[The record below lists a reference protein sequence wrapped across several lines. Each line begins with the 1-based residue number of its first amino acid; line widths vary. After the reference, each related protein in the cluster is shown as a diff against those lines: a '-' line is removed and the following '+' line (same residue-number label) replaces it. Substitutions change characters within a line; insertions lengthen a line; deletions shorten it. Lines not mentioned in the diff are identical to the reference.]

1 MSDFSK
7 FKISIEEDEEP
18 WDEIIDELDDT
29 EILKIDEEINDKY
42 LEESAWFFF
51 LLFSILFNKMST
63 KKGWHAYFIMIKL
76 KTVNGGKDM
85 AVKLRL
91 KRMGSKKRPFYR
103 VVAADSRSPRDGR
116 FIETVGTY
124 NPIMEPAEIKIDEEK
139 AIKWLKDGAIPT
151 DTVRDLFRSQGIME
165 KFHNSKKES
174 K

>member
-1 MSDFSK
+1 M
-7 FKISIEEDEEP
+7 EG
-18 WDEIIDELDDT
+18 
-29 EILKIDEEINDKY
+29 
-42 LEESAWFFF
+42 
-51 LLFSILFNKMST
+51 T
-63 KKGWHAYFIMIKL
+63 K
-76 KTVNGGKDM
+76 M

-91 KRMGSKKRPFYR
+91 KRMGSKKAPFYR

-124 NPIMEPAEIKIDEEK
+124 NPIKEPAEVKIDEEK

-165 KFHNSKKES
+165 KFHNLKKES

>member
-1 MSDFSK
+1 
-7 FKISIEEDEEP
+7 
-18 WDEIIDELDDT
+18 
-29 EILKIDEEINDKY
+29 
-42 LEESAWFFF
+42 
-51 LLFSILFNKMST
+51 
-63 KKGWHAYFIMIKL
+63 
-76 KTVNGGKDM
+76 M

-116 FIETVGTY
+116 FIEVVGTY
-124 NPIMEPAEIKIDEEK
+124 NPITEPAEIKIDEEK
-139 AIKWLKDGAIPT
+139 AMKWLKDGDIPT